1 MTGNKSMQLTGNL
14 LILGDSFCRD
24 SEYWPTY
31 FANHILGTNSQFRCL
46 GYGGASWWFLRDKLL
61 QLISHD
67 PNFWNNTELLV
78 MIHPPRCRIHTTLD
92 DVRSK
97 TFDPPLPRV
106 FNNSDY
112 EELDI
117 AVKLYYKYFYSYE
130 YFDWAEQQWFKELS
144 AISKNKQV
152 INMFVDI
159 EGPSAPELLP
169 GITVDQSLIELGHS
183 QYRHTQDITP
193 TDGVIGFQNHFT
205 PNNNRIFAS
214 QLYEIA
220 QSINKKFNPEEFEK
234 YGR

>member
-1 MTGNKSMQLTGNL
+1 MQLNGNL
-14 LILGDSFCRD
+14 LIVGDSFCQN

-31 FANHILGTNSQFRCL
+31 FADRVLGPRGQFRCL

-61 QLISHD
+61 QLISHE
-67 PNFWNNTELLV
+67 PVFWDNTELLV
-78 MIHPPRCRIHTTLD
+78 IIHPPRSRIQTTLD
-92 DVRSK
+92 DARFK

-106 FNNSDY
+106 FNNTDF

-117 AVKLYYKYFYSYE
+117 AIKLYYKYFHSYD
-130 YFDWAEQQWFKELS
+130 YFYWAEQQWFKELS

-152 INMFVDI
+152 INLFVDI
-159 EGPSAPELLP
+159 DGPASSELLP
-169 GITVDQSLIELGHS
+169 GIILDQSLIELQHS

-220 QSINKKFNPEEFEK
+220 QNTTKKFNLEEFEK